1 MACAIEQALEDARM
15 LAKKGLIKLDKRF
28 LGGTLLRAFHAITL
42 ERTLNNDIDY
52 RFIVHYQKGKG
63 TLLAELCDKY
73 GSDKGQVST
82 TGHPYKWAAHT
93 YTDFYSRLFDHCR
106 FSVQRVFECG
116 LGTNNPDFPG
126 SMLSNGQPGASL
138 RAWRDY
144 FPNSEIF
151 GADIDRGVLFDED
164 RIRTYYVDQL
174 DPEAIA
180 SMWSSIGVANFDLV
194 VDDGLHTFDGG
205 RCLFEHSFDKVRPGG
220 LYVIEDVAMPDM
232 HRFRR
237 YFIGQGV
244 EADYINLLRPENGL
258 RDNSLIA
265 IRR

>member
-1 MACAIEQALEDARM
+1 M
-15 LAKKGLIKLDKRF
+15 LARNELMKFDKRF
-28 LGGTLLRAFHAITL
+28 LRGTLLRAFHAITL
-42 ERTLNNDIDY
+42 ERTLSNDLDY
-52 RFIVHYQKGKG
+52 RFIVHYEKGKG

-82 TGHPYKWAAHT
+82 TGHPYRWAAHT

-106 FSVQRVFECG
+106 LSVQRVFECG
-116 LGTNNPDFPG
+116 LGTDNPAFPG
-126 SMLSNGQPGASL
+126 SMLANGQPGASL

-144 FPNSEIF
+144 FPNSEVF

-174 DPEAIA
+174 DSQAIA
-180 SMWSSIGVANFDLV
+180 SMWSSIGVADFDLI

-205 RCLFEHSFDKVRPGG
+205 RCLFEHSFEKVRPGG

-232 HRFRR
+232 RRFKR
-237 YFIGQGV
+237 YFMDRGIQ
-244 EADYINLLRPENGL
+244 ADYINLLRPENGL

-265 IRR
+265 IRRSSGS

>member
-1 MACAIEQALEDARM
+1 MGQQKLEDMLM
-15 LAKKGLIKLDKRF
+15 LAKNELVNIDKRF
-28 LGGTLLRAFHAITL
+28 FGGTLLRAFHAFTL
-42 ERTLNNDIDY
+42 ERTLDNGIDY

-63 TLLAELCDKY
+63 TLLAELCDKH

-82 TGHPYKWAAHT
+82 TGHPYRWAAHT

-126 SMLSNGQPGASL
+126 SMLSTGQPGASL

-144 FPNSEIF
+144 FPHSEIF
-151 GADIDRGVLFDED
+151 GADIDRGVLFNED

-174 DPEAIA
+174 DPDAIA
-180 SMWSSIGVANFDLV
+180 SMWNSIGIADFDLV

-205 RCLFEHSFDKVRPGG
+205 RRLFEHSFEKVRPGG
-220 LYVIEDVAMPDM
+220 LYVIEDVALPDM
-232 HRFRR
+232 RRFRR
-237 YFIGQGV
+237 YFLERGV
-244 EADYINLLRPENGL
+244 QADYVNLLRPENGL

>member
-1 MACAIEQALEDARM
+1 M
-15 LAKKGLIKLDKRF
+15 LAKNELVKLDRRF
-28 LGGTLLRAFHAITL
+28 LGGRLLRTFHAITL
-42 ERTLNNDIDY
+42 ERTLNNDADY

-63 TLLAELCDKY
+63 TRLAELCDKY
-73 GSDKGQVST
+73 GSDKGQVRT
-82 TGHPYKWAAHT
+82 TGHPYRSAAHT

-106 FSVQRVFECG
+106 FSVNRVFEYG
-116 LGTNNPDFPG
+116 LGTNNPGFPG

-151 GADIDRGVLFDED
+151 GADIDRDVLFNEG
-164 RIRTYYVDQL
+164 RIRTHYVDQL

-180 SMWSSIGVANFDLV
+180 SMWSSIGVADFDLI
-194 VDDGLHTFDGG
+194 VDDGLHTFEGG
-205 RCLFEHSFDKVRPGG
+205 RSLFEHSFDKLRPGG
-220 LYVIEDVAMPDM
+220 LYVIEDVAMPSM

-237 YFIGQGV
+237 YFMERGID
-244 EADYINLLRPENGL
+244 ADYINLLRPENGL